1 MARTK
6 RRRGTRGRVGK
17 THSGGAYYVST
28 ASYSESDLER
38 WRTTPKRSRGTR
50 HPNIGEPPPAHLMIA
65 DPAPRVAP
73 ARRVARASDVRA
85 EWQTMYRAAAPY
97 HFRGLSRRARM
108 TESRAVR
115 ASLRRTLASLLTV
128 TWERVALAERLAEL
142 ERLDD

>member
-1 MARTK
+1 MVKAK
-6 RRRGTRGRVGK
+6 RRHGRRGRVGK

-28 ASYSESDLER
+28 ASYSEADLER
-38 WRTTPKRSRGTR
+38 WRTTPKRGRGTR

-73 ARRVARASDVRA
+73 TRRVARATDVRA

-108 TESRAVR
+108 TESREVR
-115 ASLRRTLASLLTV
+115 AWLRRTLTGLPTV

-142 ERLDD
+142 EAPDD